1 MWIVEIDPQR
11 NERLCDSGGDGGVW
25 IRHGIQ
31 QLAADS
37 VLFFDINQEHPPLL
51 PGAMNGRVPIT
62 LPGDTL
68 LLHGGHERLRFSTMR
83 TPTDGVDF
91 IADSDASGWFGGGVR
106 YTFATFP
113 RLLDDRSEAIAR
125 RMSDGNTSP

>member
-1 MWIVEIDPQR
+1 MEIDPQG
-11 NERLCDSGGDGGVW
+11 NERFGDSGDDSGVW

-37 VLFFDINQEHPPLL
+37 VLLFNIDQEQSPLL

-68 LLHGGHERLRFSTMR
+68 LLQSGHERLRSSTMR
-83 TPTDGVDF
+83 EPTDGVDF
-91 IADSDASGWFGGGVR
+91 IADSHASGRFGGGVR